1 MSIIYE
7 VTLDDGMTFKVM
19 ADFVDVLDGPSR
31 CVRFVRQ
38 KTEDEAIV
46 HAVYFGVKSLD
57 FVEFADV
64 PGPARP
70 AMKKTAKRPVKKST

>member
-1 MSIIYE
+1 MSIVYE
-7 VTLDDGMTFKVM
+7 VGLDDGMTFKVM

-46 HAVYFGVKSLD
+46 HAIYFGVKSLD
-57 FVEFADV
+57 FAEFADT
-64 PGPARP
+64 PGPAHP
-70 AMKKTAKRPVKKST
+70 TLKKAAKRPVKK

>member
-1 MSIIYE
+1 MGIVYE

-38 KTEDEAIV
+38 RTEEEAIV
-46 HAVYFGVKSLD
+46 HAIYFGVKSLD

-64 PGPARP
+64 PGPERP
-70 AMKKTAKRPVKKST
+70 ATKKTAKKPTKKRA

>member
-1 MSIIYE
+1 MIVYE

-46 HAVYFGVKSLD
+46 HAIYFGVKSLD

-64 PGPARP
+64 SGPA
-70 AMKKTAKRPVKKST
+70 AKKAAKKRTKKQ